1 MNLSSNFLKGSFSN
15 RNSVIPPIQFQR
27 KRQSHHLYKMIFYEG
42 PYPSIFTPIA
52 WVKAIS
58 YYSSWCLQ
66 DQIQVQKRTW
76 AVAIGKI
83 ICIYQEGGPTDHQ
96 HWQGILVKPSHQK
109 PPKTVFDKKI
119 KKYGE
124 NPNWNFQKTRVC
136 EEEYIPYIKCHCLRG
151 TTHINSPHNSIFLS
165 PAWLPQGQL

>member
-1 MNLSSNFLKGSFSN
+1 MTNYTKYTKTKLQWKKLHVMNLSSNFLRGSFSN
-15 RNSVIPPIQFQR
+15 RNNVISPIQFQR

-42 PYPSIFTPIA
+42 PDPSIFTPIA
-52 WVKAIS
+52 RVKAIS

-66 DQIQVQKRTW
+66 DQIQVQKQTW

-119 KKYGE
+119 
-124 NPNWNFQKTRVC
+124 WQKPQL
-136 EEEYIPYIKCHCLRG
+136 E
-151 TTHINSPHNSIFLS
+151 
-165 PAWLPQGQL
+165 LPEDTSLWRRLHTIHQVPLFERHYTY